1 MRPLAAVLP
10 QDVMTRAILVATTIF
25 RQGLRMIVL
34 HQVLIRKLWGQCKSS
49 ANDLNRAQPFQTGDN
64 EFLQRL

>member
-10 QDVMTRAILVATTIF
+10 QDVMTRAIFVATTIF

-34 HQVLIRKLWGQCKSS
+34 HQVLIHKLWGQCKSS
-49 ANDLNRAQPFQTGDN
+49 ANDLNRSAVFSDS
-64 EFLQRL
+64 R